1 MKKKSIF
8 KASFEESLSIEDDG
22 FRKLQQEQH
31 DKIAKYFKKGHASL
45 WFRIRSFI
53 VALICP
59 VGFNFMLL
67 VVSMDFHDSEDL
79 TLPIAK
85 HVSLTADVFLIF
97 LMLWLLFVLIGKFI
111 KRTYL
116 LPYRYQFH
124 AFTFLLWF
132 SLEIDLIVNDI
143 LLANLAFWEIIAIYG
158 VIMVFIYM
166 MLSVELT
173 GLRKLMYD
181 EERQVIFRDKVA
193 KIISIYGM
201 GILGIGI
208 VIKHIFGIFTVD
220 ISNSMKALGFLLLW
234 VFCNIVVFAVIVFIG
249 LPYFLQAYYKW
260 KYPEEY
266 RDWEDKSLE
275 EWYGKRYLKKHKEL
289 LEAKNEE
296 KINL

>member
-8 KASFEESLSIEDDG
+8 KASFEESLNLEDDG

-31 DKIAKYFKKGHASL
+31 DKIAKFFKKGQASL

-53 VALICP
+53 VGLICP
-59 VGFNFMLL
+59 VGFNFILL
-67 VVSMDFHDSEDL
+67 AVSLGFRDNETL

-132 SLEIDLIVNDI
+132 LLEIDLIVNDI

-181 EERQVIFRDKVA
+181 
-193 KIISIYGM
+193 
-201 GILGIGI
+201 
-208 VIKHIFGIFTVD
+208 
-220 ISNSMKALGFLLLW
+220 
-234 VFCNIVVFAVIVFIG
+234 
-249 LPYFLQAYYKW
+249 
-260 KYPEEY
+260 
-266 RDWEDKSLE
+266 
-275 EWYGKRYLKKHKEL
+275 
-289 LEAKNEE
+289 
-296 KINL
+296 

>member
-67 VVSMDFHDSEDL
+67 VVSLDFHDSDTL

-124 AFTFLLWF
+124 AFTFL
-132 SLEIDLIVNDI
+132 
-143 LLANLAFWEIIAIYG
+143 
-158 VIMVFIYM
+158 M
-166 MLSVELT
+166 
-173 GLRKLMYD
+173 RK
-181 EERQVIFRDKVA
+181 A
-193 KIISIYGM
+193 
-201 GILGIGI
+201 
-208 VIKHIFGIFTVD
+208 
-220 ISNSMKALGFLLLW
+220 
-234 VFCNIVVFAVIVFIG
+234 
-249 LPYFLQAYYKW
+249 
-260 KYPEEY
+260 
-266 RDWEDKSLE
+266 
-275 EWYGKRYLKKHKEL
+275 
-289 LEAKNEE
+289 
-296 KINL
+296 

>member
-1 MKKKSIF
+1 MKSMKKSIF
-8 KASFEESLSIEDDG
+8 KASFEESLNLEDDG

-31 DKIAKYFKKGHASL
+31 DKIAKFFKKGQASL

-53 VALICP
+53 VGLICP

-67 VVSMDFHDSEDL
+67 IVSMAFHESDTL

-85 HVSLTADVFLIF
+85 HESLTVNVFLILLLIWLF
-97 LMLWLLFVLIGKFI
+97 LVILGKFI
-111 KRTYL
+111 KRVYL

-124 AFTFLLWF
+124 AFTSLLWF
-132 SLEIDLIVNDI
+132 LLEIDLVVNDI

-166 MLSVELT
+166 MLSMELT

-181 EERQVIFRDKVA
+181 EERQVTFRDKVA
-193 KIISIYGM
+193 RIISIYGM

-234 VFCNIVVFAVIVFIG
+234 VFSNILVIAIIVFIG

-266 RDWEDKSLE
+266 RKWEGKSVE
-275 EWYGKRYLKKHKEL
+275 EWYGKKYLKKHKEL
-289 LEAKNEE
+289 LK
-296 KINL
+296 